1 MLNIHILPTHVVMG
15 LVIETTFDYLL
26 TKYNLPFSSILFCLK
41 KYNKTEDDGF
51 GEVHFATITFNHRL
65 FDEIEVDIFIDLN
78 KGLFGIHFNSNN
90 GRSGKYTFSPEK
102 LPECNR
108 QFISCLEHL
117 EKNYLNGKD
126 QFMISA

>member
-51 GEVHFATITFNHRL
+51 GEVHYAIITFNHQL
-65 FDEIEVDIFIDLN
+65 FGEIEVDIFIDLN
-78 KGLFGIHFNSNN
+78 KGLFTTHFNSSN
-90 GRSGKYTFSPEK
+90 GRGGQYKFGPQE

-108 QFISCLEHL
+108 FFISCLEHL
-117 EKNYLNGKD
+117 EKNIHNDKD